1 MIILIS
7 GPNNSGKSAFA
18 EELITGVKVHKKY
31 DGNLIYIATMICR
44 NEENEGRIIKHKLRR
59 KDMGFRDIE
68 EPFDLDNVHTEPAD
82 RVLLE
87 DLSNLLSN
95 RIFDKG
101 GSRQEVLEQLCR
113 LEGRCDRLF
122 IVTISGLDSEK
133 YHGETASYIND
144 LNYLNNTLSSMAQ
157 VHIEMKDYSPCYLK
171 GSPNDVY

>member
-44 NEENEGRIIKHKLRR
+44 NEENKARILKHQLRR

-68 EPFDLDNVHTEPAD
+68 EPFNLDNIHPHPED
-82 RVLLE
+82 RILLE

-95 RIFDKG
+95 MIFDKD
-101 GSRQEVLEQLCR
+101 GSCEEVLNQIYR
-113 LEGRCDRLF
+113 LERKCDKLF
-122 IVTISGLDSEK
+122 IVTISGLEFEK

-144 LNYLNNTLSSMAQ
+144 LNYLNNTLSSVAQ
-157 VHIEMKDYSPCYLK
+157 VHIEMKDHSPCYLK

>member
-7 GPNNSGKSAFA
+7 GPNSSGKSTLA
-18 EELITGVKVHKKY
+18 EELITGVKSGKVY
-31 DGNLIYIATMICR
+31 QGNLIYIATMICR

-82 RVLLE
+82 WVLLE

-122 IVTISGLDSEK
+122 IVTISGLESEK

-144 LNYLNNTLSSMAQ
+144 LNYLNNTLSSVAQ
-157 VHIEMKDYSPCYLK
+157 VHIEMKDHSPCYLK